1 MSIMLLIAAI
11 ISAITSIIQGEDYTD
26 TFIILFIV
34 IMNTILEIIQESKA
48 ERAISSLM
56 EMTKSTSKVIR
67 RGNLKIIKSEDLV
80 VGDIIVLETG
90 DAIPADCRILESY
103 NMKVEEAAITGESVP
118 VNKIMDML
126 YLKENTLD
134 ISLGDRTNMLYSG
147 SNIVYGRGK
156 AVVVATGMNT
166 EMGKIANALGQ
177 EEKERT
183 PLQKKMSQLSNVLT
197 KLVIGISLFVFILTI
212 IRTGDFSRTN
222 ILNTFWIAIAL
233 SVAAIPEGLPT
244 IVTIILSIGV
254 TSMAKR
260 QALIR
265 KISAVETL
273 GCTQV
278 ICSDKT
284 GTLTQNKMAVTEV
297 FTPNKMLLAEAMAL
311 CSDAEIKPGEE
322 NPIGEPTEAAL
333 INFANK

>member
-1 MSIMLLIAAI
+1 MLLIAAI

-222 ILNTFWIAIAL
+222 ILNTFWIAVAL

-265 KISAVETL
+265 KISV
-273 GCTQV
+273 V
-278 ICSDKT
+278 
-284 GTLTQNKMAVTEV
+284 VT
-297 FTPNKMLLAEAMAL
+297 
-311 CSDAEIKPGEE
+311 
-322 NPIGEPTEAAL
+322 IG
-333 INFANK
+333 